1 MKERM
6 KTGLLLSILVSVS
19 LAGMLVLAVN
29 RISDL
34 ENQLADTREE
44 RAIRKSEA
52 GAAGPVVSE
61 GRALPAVRG
70 GNGRAKSERPGAEA
84 RSADLAAG
92 LTEGGDSQSPDEV
105 VGQLIRALMQTD
117 AGRKMALEESVENAE
132 ERFAPLLED
141 FAFSDEERAH
151 FLELAGAELGS
162 EDMLWMEL
170 LMAKDE
176 DRERIMQT
184 WETDRERR
192 LREMKAFLNDEE
204 DWDRYRRYQARVPE
218 YEQMDGL
225 RTVMMDEGVPMT
237 AEQEAQLVDLL
248 YRARVESG
256 MRERWEGRGVLEQL
270 SEPGMVQRLRDDW
283 KSGVS
288 SMGDAPR
295 QILSGRQAEIF
306 EVVQAKMMETVTEE
320 LSEGI
325 RFLRPEPGPGPEPA
339 AREGGEE

>member
-52 GAAGPVVSE
+52 GAAGPVVS
-61 GRALPAVRG
+61 GGQALPAVRG

-306 EVVQAKMMETVTEE
+306 EVVQAEMMETVTEE
-320 LSEGI
+320 LSEGL
-325 RFLRPEPGPGPEPA
+325 RFLRPEPGPEPA

>member
-1 MKERM
+1 MRRVSDERDRMQREFNLEMERSRADKEFFRSEISFHKKTVAGLTAEKEIMMKQAKHDKE
-6 KTGLLLSILVSVS
+6 
-19 LAGMLVLAVN
+19 VLTQV
-29 RISDL
+29 IQDL

-52 GAAGPVVSE
+52 GAAGPVVS
-61 GRALPAVRG
+61 GGQALPAVRG

-225 RTVMMDEGVPMT
+225 VIEN
-237 AEQEAQLVDLL
+237 A
-248 YRARVESG
+248 RAIQDDGGAGRV
-256 MRERWEGRGVLEQL
+256 
-270 SEPGMVQRLRDDW
+270 
-283 KSGVS
+283 
-288 SMGDAPR
+288 
-295 QILSGRQAEIF
+295 
-306 EVVQAKMMETVTEE
+306 
-320 LSEGI
+320 
-325 RFLRPEPGPGPEPA
+325 
-339 AREGGEE
+339 